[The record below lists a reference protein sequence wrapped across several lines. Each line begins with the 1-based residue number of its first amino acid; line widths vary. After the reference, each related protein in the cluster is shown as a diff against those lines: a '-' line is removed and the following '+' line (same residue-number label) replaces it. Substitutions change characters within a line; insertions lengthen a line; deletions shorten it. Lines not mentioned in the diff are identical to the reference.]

1 MSAKCGGELVSSTK
15 TSQLKLRRSQPV
27 VVPHP
32 LQGAFDMRLM
42 VLIAFAVIATIL
54 AFQSPPAVNVAVGS
68 LGDRLFLQ
76 SSMGLGEQSDSLW
89 YGDELNPEAQSGR
102 SRWTRQVA
110 SVHFPAF
117 TTSSDVSVM
126 VRMAGWPNDV
136 VGQSIDQP
144 QVQFYINGQFSD
156 VFTPTAVFDDY
167 YLVYPAGQ
175 QTDDITIEMRISQ
188 VFTST
193 TAYVDARPK
202 GIRVERIAL
211 ATPSDWIGWNTPPL
225 YVLVY
230 VVLITTFLFMHVQ
243 LLVKRVPFALFISL
257 IWLVIAAILLS
268 FTRIYTVLLMPWLL
282 IELVLVVLWLVR
294 ADIAR
299 YILQLLR
306 RFRLGA
312 ALGYGLWV
320 TATVLI
326 TALLMRIELPF
337 LQDQPVMRAL
347 AWWVLVILLTLVGMF
362 KPVAPVVE
370 WLQKHWQKQSQWWFG
385 VTALGVMTLAVV
397 VITTAPFIGHADYAD
412 NAVVA
417 RNLVYGRGWV
427 VDYVTQF
434 YQVYDQVT
442 RPQETWP
449 LLQPVWIAA
458 AFIVAGVSDQSARI
472 PNVLFLGLLLVM
484 TYHIG
489 RKIWD
494 SRVGI
499 YAAIVVGF
507 NIFVFRQLIFATT
520 DLAFM
525 LFHLGS
531 LYAVWRMRAPI
542 APQPFPSRW
551 DSMVVRSIIAGVW
564 TGLMLLQKPGSGG
577 ITAIGLGLWL
587 LYEYRSSIQVG
598 LTTPWQRL
606 RGALTE
612 FVTRLW
618 PIALWALIALFIV
631 SPYVE
636 RNMRLFGSP
645 AYTTE
650 QYDAWVLEYTQW
662 DAIYRVYAADGGIGS
677 GDIPERSW
685 LLRWG
690 FDGVLA
696 KVVKQFVA
704 VRDYMMPA
712 LPEFPAGVSQIGAPD
727 AALGMVPTVVI
738 WFAIVGLL
746 AWQSV
751 NHRLIRRVIVAA
763 FVPYLLFMVLYWHA
777 NEPRYWVAWIPWF
790 GLFAGAG
797 LIAVFERMRG
807 WHQQRMAF
815 PALVLVL
822 AVTAFSALPAVEYAQ
837 QRRVVDA
844 QIVTAD
850 LDMYRYLRANTPL
863 SAVMMTRVPWQLN
876 WYAER
881 PAVMIPSDTDAET
894 LLRLAKHYRV
904 QYLVLDSL
912 QRPNAATRA
921 MIQQMIED
929 PANGFVEVYRTPE
942 YPVVDN
948 GRSFTM
954 QSVVY
959 EFNPDATG
967 VAAIR

>member
-1 MSAKCGGELVSSTK
+1 MSEGESVSTTK
-15 TSQLKLRRSQPV
+15 TSQLKLRRSQQV

-32 LQGAFDMRLM
+32 LQGAFDTRFV
-42 VLIAFAVIATIL
+42 VLIAFAIIATIL
-54 AFQSPPAVNVAVGS
+54 AFQSPPSVNVAVGS

-76 SSMGLGEQSDSLW
+76 SSLGLGEQSDALW

-136 VGQSIDQP
+136 VGQTVDQP
-144 QVQFYINGQFSD
+144 QVTFYINGQYSD

-167 YLVYPAGQ
+167 YLVYPAGL
-175 QTDDITIEMRISQ
+175 QTDDITIELRVSD

-193 TAYVDARPK
+193 SNYDDLRPK
-202 GIRVERIAL
+202 GVRVERIAL
-211 ATPSDWIGWNTPPL
+211 ATPSDWIGWNTPPS
-225 YVLVY
+225 YVLLY
-230 VVLITTFLFMHVQ
+230 VVLITLFLFMHVQ

-282 IELVLVVLWLVR
+282 LELVLVVLWSVR

-299 YILQLLR
+299 YVVRLMR
-306 RFRLGA
+306 RFSRGA
-312 ALGYGLWV
+312 ALGYSLWLV
-320 TATVLI
+320 ATLLLTGVL
-326 TALLMRIELPF
+326 ARIELPI
-337 LQDQPVMRAL
+337 LSDQPVLRAF
-347 AWWVLVILLTLVGMF
+347 AWWVLVVLLTLFGALR
-362 KPVAPVVE
+362 PIAPLVE
-370 WLQKHWQKQSQWWFG
+370 WLQQHWYKRARWWFG
-385 VTALGVMTLAVV
+385 ITALGIATLAGY
-397 VITTAPFIGHADYAD
+397 VIVTAPFIGHADYAD

-434 YQVYDQVT
+434 YKIYDQVT

-449 LLQPVWIAA
+449 LLQPVWIAV
-458 AFIVAGVSDQSARI
+458 AFIIAGVSDVSARI
-472 PNVLFLGLLLVM
+472 PNVVFLVLLLIT

-507 NIFVFRQLIFATT
+507 NVFVFRQLIFATT

-531 LYAVWRMRAPI
+531 LYAVWRMREPI
-542 APQPFPSRW
+542 PQQPFPSRW
-551 DSMVVRSIIAGVW
+551 DGMLVRAVIAGIW

-587 LYEYRSSIQVG
+587 LYEYRSMIQTG

-606 RGALTE
+606 RGALTDLIK
-612 FVTRLW
+612 RLW
-618 PIALWALIALFIV
+618 PIGVWAVIALLIV

-650 QYDAWVLEYTQW
+650 QYDAWILEYTQW
-662 DAIYRVYAADGGIGS
+662 DAIYRVYASDGGIGS

-690 FDGVLA
+690 FDGVLS
-696 KVVKQFVA
+696 KVIKQFVA
-704 VRDYMMPA
+704 VRDYMMPP
-712 LPEFPAGVSQIGAPD
+712 LPGFPLGFEQFGAPND
-727 AALGMVPTVVI
+727 ALGMVPSIVM
-738 WFAIVGLL
+738 WLAIIGLI

-751 NHRLIRRVIVAA
+751 KHRLLRRVLVAA
-763 FVPYLLFMVLYWHA
+763 LVPYLLFMVLYWHA
-777 NEPRYWVAWIPWF
+777 NEPRYWVAWIPWL

-797 LIAVFERMRG
+797 LFALFERMRS
-807 WHQQRMAF
+807 WHQQRMAL
-815 PALVLVL
+815 PAFILMCAITGL
-822 AVTAFSALPAVEYAQ
+822 SALPAVEYAQ
-837 QRRVVDA
+837 QRRVIDA
-844 QIVTAD
+844 QLVAAD
-850 LDMYRYLRANTPL
+850 RDMYRYLRANTPL

-881 PAVMIPSDTDAET
+881 PAVMIPADVDAET
-894 LLRLAKHYRV
+894 FLRLARHYRV

-912 QRPNAATRA
+912 QRPNASTRA
-921 MIQQMIED
+921 MLEQMINN
-929 PANGFVEVYRTPE
+929 PAYGFVEVYRTQE
-942 YPVVDN
+942 YPVTDD

-959 EFNPDATG
+959 EFNPDASG

>member
-1 MSAKCGGELVSSTK
+1 MCGGESVSTTK

-32 LQGAFDMRLM
+32 LQGAFDARFV

-68 LGDRLFLQ
+68 FGDRLFLQ
-76 SSMGLGEQSDSLW
+76 SGMGLGTQDDALW

-102 SRWTRQVA
+102 SRWTRQVV

-136 VGQSIDQP
+136 IGQSVDQP
-144 QVQFYINGQFSD
+144 QVEFYINGQYSD

-175 QTDDITIEMRISQ
+175 STDDITIELRVSD

-193 TAYVDARPK
+193 TNYVDLRPK
-202 GIRVERIAL
+202 GVRVERIAL

-225 YVLVY
+225 YVLAY
-230 VVLITTFLFMHVQ
+230 VVLITAFLFMHVQ
-243 LLVKRVPFALFISL
+243 LIVKRVPFALFISL

-282 IELVLVVLWLVR
+282 LELALVVTWLVR
-294 ADIAR
+294 ADIAQYLVR
-299 YILQLLR
+299 LMR
-306 RFRLGA
+306 RFRQGA

-320 TATVLI
+320 VATIVI
-326 TALLMRIELPF
+326 TWALMRIELPI
-337 LQDQPVMRAL
+337 LQDVPIVRAL
-347 AWWVLVILLTLVGMF
+347 VWWVVVVLLTLIGVF

-370 WLQKHWQKQSQWWFG
+370 WLQKHWQKRGSWWFG
-385 VTALGVMTLAVV
+385 VTALGIAMISGY
-397 VITTAPFIGHADYAD
+397 VIITAPFIGHADYAD

-434 YQVYDQVT
+434 YQIYDQVT

-458 AFIVAGVSDQSARI
+458 AFIIAGISDSSARI
-472 PNVLFLGLLLVM
+472 PNVVFLIALLGL

-489 RKIWD
+489 RKLWD
-494 SRVGI
+494 SRVGV

-531 LYAVWRMRAPI
+531 LYAVWRMREPI

-551 DSMVVRSIIAGVW
+551 DSMLVRAIIAGVW

-587 LYEYRSSIQVG
+587 LYEYRSSIHTG
-598 LTTPWQRL
+598 LTSPWQRV
-606 RGALTE
+606 RSALTE
-612 FVTRLW
+612 LVKRVW
-618 PIALWALIALFIV
+618 PIGVWAVIALLIV

-650 QYDAWVLEYTQW
+650 QYDAWILEYTQW
-662 DAIYRVYAADGGIGS
+662 DAIYRVYAADGGIGT

-690 FDGVLA
+690 FDGVFA
-696 KVVKQFVA
+696 KVTKQFVA
-704 VRDYMMPA
+704 VRDYMIPS
-712 LPEFPAGVSQIGAPD
+712 LPGFPGGLDQIGAPD
-727 AALGMVPTVVI
+727 AALGMVPTLVM
-738 WFAIVGLL
+738 WFAVIGIL

-751 NHRLIRRVIVAA
+751 KHRLIRRVLVAA

-797 LIAVFERMRG
+797 LIALFDRMRG
-807 WHQQRMAF
+807 WYQQRMAL
-815 PALVLVL
+815 PALALVFI
-822 AVTAFSALPAVEYAQ
+822 VTAFSVLPAIEYAQ

-844 QIVTAD
+844 QLVAAD
-850 LDMYRYLRANTPL
+850 QDMYRYLRANTPL

-881 PAVMIPSDTDAET
+881 PAVMIPADADAET
-894 LLRLAKHYRV
+894 FLRLAKHYRV

-912 QRPNAATRA
+912 QRPNASTRA
-921 MIQQMIED
+921 MIAQMIEN
-929 PANGFVEVYRTPE
+929 PAYGFVEVYRTPE
-942 YPVVDN
+942 YPVTDD

-959 EFNPDATG
+959 EFNPDAIG

>member
-1 MSAKCGGELVSSTK
+1 MSTTK

-32 LQGAFDMRLM
+32 LSGAFDTRF
-42 VLIAFAVIATIL
+42 VILIAFAIIATIL
-54 AFQSPPAVNVAVGS
+54 AFQSPPSVNIAVGS
-68 LGDRLFLQ
+68 FGDRLFIQ
-76 SSMGLGEQSDSLW
+76 SGLGLSAKDDTLW
-89 YGDELNPEAQSGR
+89 YGDELTPASQHGR

-110 SVHFPAF
+110 SVYLPAF
-117 TTSSDVSVM
+117 TTSSDISVM
-126 VRMAGWPNDV
+126 VRMAGWPTDV
-136 VGQSIDQP
+136 IGQSVDQP
-144 QVQFYINGQFSD
+144 QVDVYINGQFSD

-167 YLVYPAGQ
+167 YLVYSSGP
-175 QTDDITIEMRISQ
+175 QTDDITIEMRVSD

-193 TAYVDARPK
+193 KNYTDLRPK
-202 GIRVERIAL
+202 GVRVERIAL

-225 YVLVY
+225 SVMVY
-230 VVLITTFLFMHVQ
+230 VILITVLLFMHVQ
-243 LLVKRVPFALFISL
+243 LLVKRVPVALFVSL
-257 IWLVIAAILLS
+257 MWLVIAAIFLA
-268 FTRIYTVLLMPWLL
+268 FTRIYTVQLMPWLL
-282 IELVLVVLWLVR
+282 IELLLVVLWLLR

-299 YILQLLR
+299 YVTRLTR
-306 RFRLGA
+306 RFGQGA
-312 ALGYGLWV
+312 ALGYGLWLS
-320 TATVLI
+320 ATIVM
-326 TALLMRIELPF
+326 TGALMRIQLPV
-337 LQDQPVMRAL
+337 LQDQPVIRAF
-347 AWWVLVILLTLVGMF
+347 AWWVLVVLLTLIGIF
-362 KPVAPVVE
+362 KPIAPFVE
-370 WLQKHWQKQSQWWFG
+370 WLQKHWQKRASWWFG
-385 VTALGVMTLAVV
+385 LTALGITTIAGY
-397 VITTAPFIGHADYAD
+397 VISTAPFIGHADYAD

-434 YQVYDQVT
+434 YKIYDQVT

-458 AFIVAGVSDQSARI
+458 AFIIAGVSDTSARI
-472 PNVLFLGLLLVM
+472 PNVVFLVALLTM
-484 TYHIG
+484 TYHVG
-489 RKIWD
+489 RNIWD
-494 SRVGI
+494 SRVGV
-499 YAAIVVGF
+499 YAALVVGF

-525 LFHLGS
+525 VFHIGS
-531 LYAVWRMRAPI
+531 LYAVWRMREPI

-551 DSMVVRSIIAGVW
+551 DSMVVRSVIAGIW

-587 LYEYRSSIQVG
+587 LYEYRSSIQTG
-598 LTTPWQRL
+598 LTTPWQRM
-606 RGALTE
+606 RSALAE
-612 FVTRLW
+612 LLKRLW
-618 PIALWALIALFIV
+618 PVGVWALVALIIV
-631 SPYVE
+631 APYVE

-650 QYDAWVLEYTQW
+650 QYDAWILEYTQW

-690 FDGVLA
+690 FDGVFA
-696 KVVKQFVA
+696 KIQKQFVA

-712 LPEFPAGVSQIGAPD
+712 FSGFPAGLAQIGAPD
-727 AALGMVPTVVI
+727 AALGMVPTIVM
-738 WFAIVGLL
+738 WFALLGLL

-751 NHRLIRRVIVAA
+751 RHRLIRRVLIAA
-763 FVPYLLFMVLYWHA
+763 FVPYLLFMVAYWHA

-797 LIAVFERMRG
+797 LIALFDRMRK
-807 WHQQRMAF
+807 WYQQRMAL
-815 PALVLVL
+815 PALALVFV
-822 AVTAFSALPAVEYAQ
+822 VTTMSVLPAIEYAQ

-844 QIVTAD
+844 QLVAAD
-850 LDMYRYLRANTPL
+850 RDMYRFLRANTPL

-881 PAVMIPSDTDAET
+881 PAVMIPADSDAET

-912 QRPNAATRA
+912 QRPNASTRA
-921 MIQQMIED
+921 MIEQMLAN
-929 PANGFVEVYRTPE
+929 PAYGFVEVYRTPE
-942 YPVVDN
+942 YSVTDD
-948 GRSFTM
+948 GRSFAM

-959 EFNPDATG
+959 EFNPDAAG